1 MEDNKDNEEETIKEE
16 FSLEKLTEEFE
27 EEINEDIFSRNKV
40 IASEKRKSSKLTKE
54 EEKAVRDLRIVVPP
68 KIKSLRTKV
77 QLLEYWKAIFIAT
90 LTIVLYFF
98 YFENPILNIWVL
110 RIVEMLL
117 IIGAILLTEKLYH
130 SFVKIEFLL
139 LIEVL
144 IYTFSLLICSEMI
157 GEHPVFNGG
166 FLLILSF
173 CYIIYYIIKGIISSR
188 IIYVEYMRARSDV
201 REILQ
206 DNRESYI

>member
-166 FLLILSF
+166 FAYFIF